1 MNDIAQFIVG
11 SQGSGGGLIAITLH
25 VLNSIFFITGMY
37 KYSQLKGSETDHYS
51 KERVLSTYYSEWN
64 IPFREKVYRVLYV
77 QMIGFGWAVVS
88 AVIFINQYLM
98 HSAFYVY
105 GGTPTLLAYLLFV
118 LFIVSLWYILFLD
131 SRKKIKMNEVENKL
145 SN

>member
-1 MNDIAQFIVG
+1 MNDITQFIIG

-37 KYSQLKGSETDHYS
+37 KYSQLKGSETDYYS
-51 KERVLSTYYSEWN
+51 KDRVLSAYYSEWN
-64 IPFREKVYRVLYV
+64 IPFRESVYRVLYV
-77 QMIGFGWAVVS
+77 QMIGLGWALVTGL
-88 AVIFINQYLM
+88 IFLNQYLM

-105 GGTPTLLAYLLFV
+105 GGIPTLLVYLLFV
-118 LFIVSLWYILFLD
+118 LFIVTLWYIFFLD
-131 SRKKIKMNEVENKL
+131 SRKKLKINEVENKL